1 MKKIL
6 SFFAMSAI
14 VLGMAFTFN
23 ACGGNDAN
31 NPEPPENP
39 QVNNEYFTVAVSPV
53 EPAANQQVK
62 IQITITARKDV
73 YRFVLTDFTK
83 KEAEDEGCL
92 TLEGLLE
99 KYPDIT
105 TSNLHTSLGKPLE
118 YTELKSFDTE
128 YVLVLFALDDKKQPI
143 ADSWIVI
150 TFKTPSA
157 EALLNGAI
165 NGLFTVGQN
174 QQVRFSKGNLRH
186 NPVSGVWA
194 FAEKQYDFVGK
205 GNAYISPNYD
215 GWIDLFGWGTGNNPT
230 LSTIENSDY
239 ATFTNWGNNPIS
251 NGGDKAHQWRTLTH
265 SEWDYL
271 LRVRANAKGLFGFGT
286 VNGVNG
292 LIILPDNWTL
302 PTGLNFTPS
311 TKKGLNYHE
320 GYYYNANENNFS
332 HNAFT
337 AIQWADQMQPAGAVF
352 LPAAGYREG
361 TEVSLVGS
369 AGHYWLST
377 PRKKEGY
384 SSAGEFNSSALTLD
398 YDYFVYRGRSVRL
411 VQDVK

>member
-31 NPEPPENP
+31 NPESP

-53 EPAANQQVK
+53 EPVANQQIK
-62 IQITITARKDV
+62 MHITITARDDV

-99 KYPDIT
+99 KYPNIT
-105 TSNLHTSLGKPLE
+105 TYLRTNLGKPIE
-118 YTELKSFDTE
+118 YDETKNSETE
-128 YVLVLFALDDKKQPI
+128 YVLVLFALDDEKQPI

-165 NGLFTVGQN
+165 NGLFTIGQN
-174 QQVRFSKGNLRH
+174 QQVRFSKGNLRYK
-186 NPVSGVWA
+186 PASGVWE

-205 GNAYISPNYD
+205 GNAHISPNYD
-215 GWIDLFGWGTGNNPT
+215 GWIDLFGWGTGDNPT
-230 LSTIENSDY
+230 LSTTENSDY

-251 NGGDKAHQWRTLTH
+251 NGGDKAHQWRTLTQ
-265 SEWDYL
+265 SEWDHL
-271 LRVRANAKGLFGFGT
+271 LRVRANAKELFGFGT
-286 VNGVNG
+286 VDGVNG

-302 PTGLNFTPS
+302 PTGLNFIPS
-311 TKKGLNYHE
+311 TEKGLNYR
-320 GYYYNANENNFS
+320 GYYYYNDYENNFS

-337 AIQWADQMQPAGAVF
+337 AKQWEDQMQPAGAVF

-369 AGHYWLST
+369 AGYYWLST
-377 PRKKEGY
+377 PKKEDY

-398 YDYFVYRGRSVRL
+398 YNYSVYRGRSVRL